1 MLPRN
6 ARAQQSPIPKTPA
19 EVPGQPPAG
28 ALVFAE
34 EQTISAKLM
43 AADAVPRSNTEVG
56 WRILK
61 GAPTGGPVFK
71 TFADFLGA
79 VEPWPLARLS
89 QSTLARPCRTASA
102 PIWMWFSRRADPLHD
117 IRPKLGSLLRTQI
130 DPEIELRSRVFR
142 QSEFNER
149 AELR

>member
-79 VEPWPLARLS
+79 VAARKIEPIDISPPVPDS
-89 QSTLARPCRTASA
+89 ISA
-102 PIWMWFSRRADPLHD
+102 NLDV
-117 IRPKLGSLLRTQI
+117 
-130 DPEIELRSRVFR
+130 VF
-142 QSEFNER
+142 QKG
-149 AELR
+149 